1 MNKPGAIAKAQA
13 AAPRAKAGAK
23 GFDKGAFYR
32 LCRML
37 HAYLSAFAFLTLIF
51 FAGTGLLINH
61 PNWIPAKPRETEV
74 RLAVPPAALA
84 ASAKA
89 ADPAAALAAT
99 VAKFTPLVGA
109 YRSGDIVDG
118 QADLRFEGAKGSSTV
133 MVDLK
138 TGETQATIDRARGL
152 AIVGDLHRGKN
163 AGAVWQAAI
172 DASAILVLAL
182 SMIGYVL
189 FFSLRFRLR
198 TSLILTAGSLAV
210 MLAIYLFAT
219 V

>member
-1 MNKPGAIAKAQA
+1 VNKPGGIAAAK

-23 GFDKGAFYR
+23 GFDRGAFYR

-37 HAYLSAFAFLTLIF
+37 HAYLSAFAFLALIF

-61 PNWIPAKPRETEV
+61 PDWIPAKPHETEA
-74 RLAVPPAALA
+74 RLSVPAAALA
-84 ASAKA
+84 AAARA
-89 ADPAAALAAT
+89 ADPAAALAEA
-99 VAKFTPLVGA
+99 VAKATPLVGA
-109 YRSGDIVDG
+109 YRSGEVADG

-133 MVDLK
+133 TIDLK
-138 TGETQATIDRARGL
+138 TGAAEATVDRAGGL
-152 AIVGDLHRGKN
+152 AVVGDLHRGKN
-163 AGAVWQAAI
+163 AGAVWRAVI
-172 DASAILVLAL
+172 DASAVLVLAL
-182 SMIGYVL
+182 SVIGYVL

-198 TSLILTAGSLAV
+198 TSLVLTAGSLAV